1 MRVSYSLG
9 SLLSVREVAECASAV
24 AAAPSQP
31 DTVWVPESWGAEN
44 YSMLGMLSQRLER
57 PRIGSSIVNVYS
69 RSPALVAMG
78 ALTVDALSGGRM
90 VVGLGSSSRP
100 IVERLHG
107 YPFRDPVARVREYV
121 EIVRSITSP
130 PGGAGTAPRVDR
142 DGGMFRL
149 GGFSLLARP
158 VRDSIPIYLAAVN
171 ARMVELAWEA
181 ADGVIF
187 YLRPPAE
194 IRSTVS
200 AMGARTRGRKF
211 DVACQIVTAVS
222 DDTEAALARAKKTI
236 AFYVAVGDA
245 YRRFLARNGYA
256 SEAAAVRSEY
266 EVGGLGAAARALP
279 DRMASDLAVH
289 GTAEECRRGIERFA
303 AAGVDQPIVQFN
315 PVGGSVSESFRA
327 VLGAFSDMGAR
338 DG

>member
-9 SLLSVREVAECASAV
+9 SLLSVREVAECASALGAV
-24 AAAPSQP
+24 PSQP

-44 YSMLGMLSQRLER
+44 YSMLGMLSQRLEG

-90 VVGLGSSSRP
+90 VIGLGSSSRP
-100 IVERLHG
+100 IVENLHG
-107 YPFRDPVARVREYV
+107 YPFKDPLARVREYV

-130 PGGAGTAPRVDR
+130 AGGAGAAPRVDH
-142 DGGMFRL
+142 DGGMFSL
-149 GGFSLLARP
+149 GGFALLARP
-158 VRDSIPIYLAAVN
+158 VRDSIPIYLAAVGE
-171 ARMVELAWEA
+171 RMVELAWDV

-194 IRSTVS
+194 IRRTVS
-200 AMGARTRGRKF
+200 AMRARAGGRRF
-211 DVACQIVTAVS
+211 DVACQVVAAVS
-222 DDTEAALARAKKTI
+222 DDAEAALARAKKTL
-236 AFYVAVGDA
+236 AFYVSVGDA
-245 YRRFLARNGYA
+245 YGRFLGRSGYA
-256 SEAAAVRSEY
+256 SEVAAVRSEY
-266 EVGGLGAAARALP
+266 ERGGLGAAARALP

-315 PVGGSVSESFRA
+315 PVGPVAESFRA
-327 VLGAFSDMGAR
+327 ALGAFSGA
-338 DG
+338 GA

>member
-9 SLLSVREVAECASAV
+9 SLLSVRDVAECASAV

-44 YSMLGMLSQRLER
+44 YAMLGMLSQRLGR

-107 YPFRDPVARVREYV
+107 MPFEAPLARVREYV

-130 PGGAGTAPRVDR
+130 PGGAGAAPRVDH
-142 DGGMFRL
+142 DGALFRL

-158 VRDSIPIYLAAVN
+158 VRASIPIYLAAVN
-171 ARMVELAWEA
+171 PRMVELAWDV

-194 IRSTVS
+194 IRATVS
-200 AMGARTRGRKF
+200 AMRARAPGKRL

-222 DDTEAALARAKKTI
+222 DDAEAALARAKKTL
-236 AFYVAVGDA
+236 AFYVSVGGA
-245 YRRFLARNGYA
+245 YRRFLAENGYA

-266 EVGGLGAAARALP
+266 ERGGLAAAAGALP
-279 DRMASDLAVH
+279 DRMAADLAVY

-315 PVGGSVSESFRA
+315 PVGGGPAAESFRA
-327 VLGAFSDMGAR
+327 VLGAFSGSGA
-338 DG
+338 

>member
-9 SLLSVREVAECASAV
+9 SLLSVRDVAECASAV

-31 DTVWVPESWGAEN
+31 DTVWVPESWGAEG
-44 YSMLGMLSQRLER
+44 YAMLGMLSQRLAQ

-90 VVGLGSSSRP
+90 VIGLGSSSRP
-100 IVERLHG
+100 IVEQLHG
-107 YPFRDPVARVREYV
+107 VPFEAPLARVREYV

-130 PGGAGTAPRVDR
+130 PGGAGAAPRVDH
-142 DGGMFRL
+142 DGALFRL

-158 VRDSIPIYLAAVN
+158 VRDSIPVYLAAVN
-171 ARMVELAWEA
+171 RRMVELAWDV
-181 ADGVIF
+181 ADGVIL

-194 IRSTVS
+194 IRGTVS
-200 AMGARTRGRKF
+200 AMRARAPGRRI

-222 DDTEAALARAKKTI
+222 DDTEAALARARKTI
-236 AFYVAVGDA
+236 AFYVSVGDA
-245 YRRFLARNGYA
+245 YRSFLAGSGYA
-256 SEAAAVRSEY
+256 SEVAAVRSEY
-266 EVGGLGAAARALP
+266 ERGGLAAAARALP
-279 DRMASDLAVH
+279 DRMAADLAVY
-289 GTAEECRRGIERFA
+289 GTAEDCRRGIERFA

-315 PVGGSVSESFRA
+315 PVGGGTAAESFRA
-327 VLGAFSDMGAR
+327 VLGAFSGA
-338 DG
+338 GA